1 MTLAQSNLTVE
12 EKAKMYDLL
21 QEYMG
26 QFHWFSQQAFS
37 EWIALKD
44 IRKAARKAEIEKEL
58 ADPILS
64 MKINEL
70 GLSTR
75 TRNALYSECVNT
87 VRELLN
93 KGRYKLMKA
102 EGFGKKCFEEVDAAL
117 ASRNIHLPDSD
128 GSYPP
133 LYL

>member
-1 MTLAQSNLTVE
+1 MTNTLTIE

-44 IRKAARKAEIEKEL
+44 IRKATRKAEIEKEL

-64 MKINEL
+64 MKISEL
-70 GLSTR
+70 GLSSR
-75 TRNALYSECVNT
+75 TRNVLSSECIET

-93 KGRYKLMKA
+93 KGRWNLMRVD
-102 EGFGKKCFEEVDAAL
+102 GFGKKCFEEVNEAL
-117 ASRNIHLPDSD
+117 ASRDIHFPAEQ
-128 GSYPP
+128 GCYPP